1 MSNSN
6 LLDKT
11 LCEKLVQSAS
21 LTIGHD
27 VLITNSTGHIIACN
41 DATRVD
47 SLHEASIE
55 VIHSA
60 HKIYHDT
67 AAARKLAGTK
77 PGITIPIIIDST
89 VIGTIGITG
98 APHEIS
104 QYALLIQQLAQI
116 FLDFEKRQS
125 STTRADYLK
134 KNLLREIII
143 YDPRSHDDTAICE
156 RAYELGID
164 LNAMRVAIK
173 LEEENAPR
181 AASAE
186 EKRTHQTQILE
197 CLAHHFDHPQDFVC
211 PQSNIGYVVFA
222 FGLRSIQPQQYLEV
236 LQRKCFCVSS
246 ECLAAGIH
254 VRIGIGSFA
263 NSLETLR
270 LSYENAQFAIKSIQ
284 AGIRSSTC
292 LYVGDIVLEKI
303 AASLP
308 EQICDEISM
317 HLFSQ
322 IMQAKNR
329 EEILLTIEHWFQQ
342 RFNFVQTAQALHIH
356 KSTLVYRFRRI
367 RETCGLDMYD
377 LDKVLAVYLLDIRQK
392 LYTQTESRSSSAVI

>member
-1 MSNSN
+1 M
-6 LLDKT
+6 
-11 LCEKLVQSAS
+11 CEKLVQSAS

-27 VLITNSTGHIIACN
+27 VLITNSSGHIIACN
-41 DATRVD
+41 DSNRVD
-47 SLHEASIE
+47 SLHEASLE
-55 VIHSA
+55 VIQSA

-67 AAARKLAGTK
+67 TAARKLAGTK
-77 PGITIPIIIDST
+77 PGITIPIIIDSA

-125 STTRADYLK
+125 STTRTDYLK

-143 YDPRSHDDTAICE
+143 YDQLSHNDAAICE

-164 LNAMRVAIK
+164 LNATRIAIK
-173 LEEENAPR
+173 LEVNETQKADT
-181 AASAE
+181 AE
-186 EKRTHQTQILE
+186 EKRMRQTQILE
-197 CLAHHFDHPQDFVC
+197 CLTHHFDHPQDFVC
-211 PQSNIGYVVFA
+211 SQSNIDYVVFA

-236 LQRKCFCVSS
+236 LQRKCFCISS

-263 NSLETLR
+263 SSLETLR
-270 LSYENAQFAIKSIQ
+270 LSYENAHFAIKSIQ

-308 EQICDEISM
+308 EHICNEVST
-317 HLFSQ
+317 HLFGQ

-329 EEILLTIEHWFQQ
+329 EEILLTIEYWFQQ

-392 LYTQTESRSSSAVI
+392 LYAQSESRSSSVVI